1 MGGFNGSLR
10 VRTVD
15 VYDPTTDTWSQCSSM
30 EARRST
36 LGVAVLNGCI
46 YAVGG
51 FDGSTG
57 LSSAEVFDIR
67 TQDWRMIATMST
79 RRSSVGV
86 GVVGELLYAVGGYD
100 GASRQCLSTVERY
113 NSVTNTW
120 SQIAEMYVRSIIAF
134 IDRIKHVFNIIPGRL
149 DEVELVSVFWTIFCM
164 LSVGTMVHW
173 FVNPWSLTI
182 LKQIRGLR

>member
-1 MGGFNGSLR
+1 MNAGIKWPRCLIEDVGKCRTMSCARKYNKLNGFVIIPTSAGLAVLGDKVYAVGGFNGSLR

-15 VYDPTTDTWSQCSSM
+15 VYDPASDSWSTCNSM

-57 LSSAEVFDIR
+57 LSSAEMFDPK
-67 TQDWRMIATMST
+67 TQEWRMIASMST

-86 GVVGELLYAVGGYD
+86 SALIEFLPLIV
-100 GASRQCLSTVERY
+100 
-113 NSVTNTW
+113 
-120 SQIAEMYVRSIIAF
+120 F
-134 IDRIKHVFNIIPGRL
+134 ISH
-149 DEVELVSVFWTIFCM
+149 
-164 LSVGTMVHW
+164 
-173 FVNPWSLTI
+173 
-182 LKQIRGLR
+182 